1 MPRVKNK
8 TTGVV
13 IDVPDEQAKRLGKDW
28 APVEAPKPRGRSRK
42 SETGG
47 E

>member
-42 SETGG
+42 SETSG